1 MRVFFNES
9 EDKAGKLIQSLRLAI
24 DLNQTYRLT
33 VVSCFLSD
41 DINDLLTFINDLS
54 RDIHLSQFT
63 LYIDSRQII
72 KIGVAPLVEISAQI
86 CLERGEGWF
95 EIVVVDT
102 PHLIHSKGYVLLSEN
117 ETAGALVVSSS
128 NFSKHGF
135 FDQVGNY
142 EAALLTHDLG
152 LVQAFLESIPQNY
165 LKKLNE
171 LEVFE
176 SINSFTFQYAL
187 IREGLFVRQW
197 NGTIE
202 QYFAVKYELT
212 ELGQQQVDS
221 GEFQALG
228 FSVDVDMI
236 SRKYLSFEKLSPDF
250 NLLELLHQGIETHL
264 GYWIPKS
271 LILNQDNKKK
281 VEQFYGELS
290 ACIDREL
297 VQHKVKIELDC
308 EMLITKGFIVQG
320 QSPISQTH
328 EKLHHLENDDLKIEQ
343 LRSRLSVFIVPY
355 NLTQTR
361 EINGVFEE
369 LRGACVVEPKSDAMY
384 RVLNAMKQKMPCLV
398 NYEHNG
404 ED

>member
-1 MRVFFNES
+1 MKVFFNES
-9 EDKAGKLIQSLRLAI
+9 EDKARKLIKSLRSVL
-24 DLNQTYRLT
+24 DLNQAYRLT

-54 RDIHLSQFT
+54 LDIHLSKCS

-72 KIGVAPLVEISAQI
+72 KIGVAPLVELSTQI
-86 CLERGEGWF
+86 CHVYGEGWF
-95 EIVVVDT
+95 EIVAVDT
-102 PHLIHSKGYVLLSEN
+102 PHLIHSKGYVLLSEG

-142 EAALLTHDLG
+142 EAALLSTDLS
-152 LVQAFLESIPQNY
+152 LVKEFLESIPREY
-165 LKKLNE
+165 LKRLNE

-202 QYFAVKYELT
+202 QYFNVRYELT
-212 ELGQQQVDS
+212 ELGRQHVD
-221 GEFQALG
+221 ELNAWG
-228 FSVDVDMI
+228 FYVDVGAI
-236 SRKYLSFEKLSPDF
+236 SRTYLSFENISAD
-250 NLLELLHQGIETHL
+250 NELLDLLSEGIETHL

-271 LILNQDNKKK
+271 LIQNQVNKKK
-281 VEQFYGELS
+281 IEQFYCDLS
-290 ACIDREL
+290 ECIEQQ
-297 VQHKVKIELDC
+297 VIQHKEEIERDFEKLVA
-308 EMLITKGFIVQG
+308 KGFIIHD
-320 QSPISQTH
+320 QSPIFKIQ
-328 EKLHHLENDDLKIEQ
+328 ENLKNLEHDDLKIEQ

-361 EINGVFEE
+361 EIYGVFEE
-369 LRGACVVEPKSDAMY
+369 IRDACVFQVEKSDVMRRVAKAMQ
-384 RVLNAMKQKMPCLV
+384 LKKPSLV
-398 NYEHNG
+398 NVNRW
-404 ED
+404 